1 MVNFF
6 GERIFASVLLIH
18 VYRYLF
24 CKLSDKSIGL
34 NFLRIISAILI
45 ILQVASLSYPINK
58 SKFEESN
65 KQKNE

>member
-1 MVNFF
+1 MVNLF
-6 GERIFASVLLIH
+6 GERIFASARLIH
-18 VYRYLF
+18 VYRHLF

-45 ILQVASLSYPINK
+45 ILQVASLSYPINQ
-58 SKFEESN
+58 SKFEESK